1 VKKSNL
7 GRLARLALAAVLA
20 IALAAVAS
28 ACGEKRSTEGAAATQ
43 TAAADE
49 RLKITYI
56 PKNLGNPY
64 FDAVVDGLRRAAE
77 SENYDLEVVGPAQA
91 GATDQISYIDAAVQ
105 QRVDAIAIS
114 PNDPDAVAPSLQK
127 AMAAGIKVVSV
138 NSDMNPKGRQVAIL
152 PTDFSRL
159 GAFLVELQ
167 GSVQGDRGK
176 FAILSATSTAP
187 DQNAWIEG
195 VRAELE
201 SNHRYAD
208 LELVDVVYGDDE
220 PDKSFTQTK
229 ALLTKH
235 KDLQGILSPTTVGVA
250 AAAQYISGT
259 PQKGRLALTGLGT
272 PDQMRKFIDDG
283 TVEKFALWDPAAE
296 GDIAGRLMA
305 GMARGTL
312 TGRPGETFEGP
323 DGQLEITPEGQV
335 ITGPPVEFT
344 KANIDDFHF

>member
-1 VKKSNL
+1 MKMSNP
-7 GRLARLALAAVLA
+7 GRLARLALATVLA
-20 IALAAVAS
+20 LALAVVAS
-28 ACGEKRSTEGAAATQ
+28 ACGEKKSADGSAGTK

-64 FDAVVDGLRRAAE
+64 FDAVVDGLRRASE

-91 GATDQISYIDAAVQ
+91 GPTDQISYIDAAVR

-127 AMAAGIKVVSV
+127 AMDAGIKVVAV

-152 PTDFSRL
+152 PTDFARL
-159 GAFLVELQ
+159 GAYLVELQ
-167 GSVQGDRGK
+167 GSLLGDRGK

-187 DQNAWIEG
+187 DQNDWIDG
-195 VRAELE
+195 VRAELA
-201 SNHRYAD
+201 SNPRYAD

-229 ALLTKH
+229 ALLTKY
-235 KDLQGILSPTTVGVA
+235 KDLQGILAPTTVGVA
-250 AAAQYISGT
+250 AAAQYLSGT
-259 PQKGRLALTGLGT
+259 PQKGRIALTGLGT

-283 TVEKFALWDPAAE
+283 TVEKFALWDPAAQ
-296 GDIAGRLMA
+296 GQIAGRLMA

-323 DGQLEITPEGQV
+323 AGELEITAEGQV
-335 ITGPPVEFT
+335 ITGPPVEFSKT
-344 KANIDDFHF
+344 NIGDFNF